1 MCRMHKKVR
10 FDRFLPQKG
19 MKNSVINEES
29 MTEIVRK
36 FYERVTDWCQMLRK
50 RMFLSSVCN
59 NKIRKSQKN

>member
-19 MKNSVINEES
+19 TKNSVINEES

-36 FYERVTDWCQMLRK
+36 FYERVTERFRLLQK
-50 RMFLSSVCN
+50 HMFLSSICHN
-59 NKIRKSQKN
+59 NIRKSQKN

>member
-59 NKIRKSQKN
+59 NNIRKRQKN

>member
-1 MCRMHKKVR
+1 MDKMSKKGRV
-10 FDRFLPQKG
+10 DRFSPQKG
-19 MKNSVINEES
+19 TKNSVINEES

-59 NKIRKSQKN
+59 NNIRKSQKN

>member
-1 MCRMHKKVR
+1 MYRMHEKVR

-59 NKIRKSQKN
+59 NNIRKSQKN

>member
-1 MCRMHKKVR
+1 MCRMHIKVR
-10 FDRFLPQKG
+10 FDRFSPQKG

-36 FYERVTDWCQMLRK
+36 FYERVTDWYQMLRK

-59 NKIRKSQKN
+59 NNIRKSQKN